1 MKLVHF
7 SYNNPT
13 INHPINGFDENL
25 RNINFIRRG
34 LNPIC
39 LVGINGSGKSK
50 LLECIAE
57 IFEYLTGCYTDFIK
71 DPGNTSTQFR
81 IDYTFKLSKGNIYV
95 RFIQD
100 QEKGK
105 PICLTGT
112 DEDSL
117 VVEDNHIKIRAI
129 LPEMVLGYSSGENES
144 LSQWFHPYIDEYRD
158 YYQSK
163 ALPAKTTGILSQSKK
178 TKNLPDLP
186 HMLWIDFSM
195 NKLVFI
201 ANSVF
206 SLDPDS
212 RWNTIIK
219 EVNIHD
225 LRSFRIIVKLK
236 PKKGP
241 AKGIIAAQEQKDL
254 IAALKRCSSA
264 SYDPTDKEQSLILDY
279 YYSSATYQAFKKEF
293 STAFN
298 LYTALVK
305 LDTLNLIVTRSE
317 LDEVSKVK
325 RETGETLPRPVLI
338 ETQKALGFFGL
349 KMYHKSNSVVHYSN
363 LSDGEHQFLHIFGT
377 LNMIQS
383 QNVLFL
389 LDEPETHF
397 NPQWRSAFISNMD
410 NIAKR
415 REQEYLIT
423 THSPFL
429 LSDSR
434 SENVFVFERFE
445 NKVKITHPDIE
456 TYGSAVEL
464 LLKVAF
470 GVAPPVAL
478 KSSKELKSL
487 LNKKNV
493 TIADLE
499 AGLNNY
505 GDSIQKF
512 DLYQKIRE
520 LKKGKRD

>member
-1 MKLVHF
+1 MKLIHF
-7 SYNNPT
+7 SYNDPYSH
-13 INHPINGFDENL
+13 HPINGFDENL
-25 RNINFIRRG
+25 RNIHFIKKG

-57 IFEYLTGCYTDFIK
+57 VFEYLTGRYTDFLK
-71 DPGNTSTQFR
+71 DPGTTTIQFR
-81 IDYTFKLSKGNIYV
+81 IDYIFKLSKGDSYV
-95 RFIQD
+95 RFVQN
-100 QEKGK
+100 QTKGK
-105 PICLTGT
+105 PDCFIGK

-117 VVEDNHIKIRAI
+117 VGEKDDSKIRAV
-129 LPEMVLGYSSGENES
+129 LPEIVLGYSSGENES
-144 LSQWFHPYIDEYRD
+144 LSQWFHPYVDEYGKYFNDFR
-158 YYQSK
+158 K
-163 ALPAKTTGILSQSKK
+163 GAVTKK
-178 TKNLPDLP
+178 LPDLP
-186 HMLWIDFSM
+186 HMLWVDFSM

-206 SLDPDS
+206 SLDADS
-212 RWNTIIK
+212 KWNNIIK
-219 EVNIHD
+219 EVNTTA
-225 LRSFRIIVKLK
+225 LRSFRIIIKLK

-241 AKGIIAAQEQKDL
+241 SKGIIAAKEQLD
-254 IAALKRCSSA
+254 IIETLKRCSSSSHDA
-264 SYDPTDKEQSLILDY
+264 KDREQSLVLDY
-279 YYSSATYQAFKKEF
+279 YYSEATYKAFKKNF
-293 STAFN
+293 NSAFG
-298 LYTALVK
+298 LYTALFK
-305 LDTLNLIVTRSE
+305 LDTLNLIVIQSE
-317 LDEVSKVK
+317 LDEVNKIK
-325 RETGETLPRPVLI
+325 KETGETLPRPVLI
-338 ETQKALGFFGL
+338 ETQKAIGFFGL
-349 KMYHKSNSVVHYSN
+349 KMHHKSKSVVQYSN
-363 LSDGEHQFLHIFGT
+363 LSDGEHQFLHIFGA

-383 QNVLFL
+383 KNVLFL

-410 NIAKR
+410 SIAKK

-434 SENVFVFERFE
+434 SENVFVFEKSA
-445 NKVKITHPDIE
+445 NKIKITQPDIE

-487 LNKKNV
+487 VTRKNV
-493 TIADLE
+493 TIEALE
-499 AGLNNY
+499 AGINKY

-512 DLYQKIRE
+512 DLYQRIRDF
-520 LKKGKRD
+520 KKEQKKE